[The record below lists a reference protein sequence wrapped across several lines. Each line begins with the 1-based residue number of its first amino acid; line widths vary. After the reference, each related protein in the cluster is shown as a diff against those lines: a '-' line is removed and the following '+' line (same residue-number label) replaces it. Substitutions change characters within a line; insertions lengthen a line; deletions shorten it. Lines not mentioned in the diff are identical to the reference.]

1 MQRLNKTCGNSR
13 TIAPWGVR
21 SALLLLISLG
31 MANPLGAQTAS
42 VPPPIANGDFV
53 TALQPG
59 NRGNFYPTRKWLV
72 VDPDPTYL
80 NCRVQPNGAVR
91 SRFPP
96 GAILTAV
103 FGETGVG
110 ETGVGETGDAVI
122 LVNGVAWLRVS
133 GADPLRV
140 GEAGICYVRANQR
153 YIAPINEEAIQAGG
167 LAGGL
172 AD

>member
-103 FGETGVG
+103 FGETVF
-110 ETGVGETGDAVI
+110 GETGDAVI
-122 LVNGVAWLRVS
+122 LVNGTAWLRVS

-140 GEAGICYVRANQR
+140 GESGICYVRANQR
-153 YIAPINEEAIQAGG
+153 YIAPINEEAIQS
-167 LAGGL
+167 GGL